1 MGAYSFEMIDG
12 TELVLLNDLYK
23 SKNSDIQHWRYE
35 IFDLEELNHSI
46 LLLLQ
51 KLYWLIFMVFFVF
64 AVVVIFSLFFLFLF
78 YINIYEKTKTIIQY
92 LKNKQKSKVRNI
104 KQKLNFTQ
112 HSPQSNTLVVEC
124 CT

>member
-12 TELVLLNDLYK
+12 TELVLLDDLHK
-23 SKNSDIQHWRYE
+23 SKNSDIQHWHYK

-51 KLYWLIFMVFFVF
+51 RLYWLIFMFFFVF
-64 AVVVIFSLFFLFLF
+64 AVIAIFSLFFLFFF
-78 YINIYEKTKTIIQY
+78 YINIYKKTKTIIQY